1 MRRDLEAQ
9 KKIES
14 LEENLKDKDDE
25 LEYLEDLNQALFT
38 LERKSSD
45 ELMDARKELINV
57 SFFSLPLKLQV
68 LVTKSI
74 LLSYLLVQ
82 YK

>member
-38 LERKSSD
+38 LERK
-45 ELMDARKELINV
+45 K
-57 SFFSLPLKLQV
+57 Q
-68 LVTKSI
+68 
-74 LLSYLLVQ
+74 
-82 YK
+82 